1 MRTTISIV
9 EEQYGKREHE
19 ARSQIVDPLRRLPQF
34 SASERLPCRGL
45 AAFDHHHERRLL
57 DDPSALFHVSI
68 GQSPPSYAGESQ
80 DLAACSMKNPEYLVR
95 SWPTQSSGRNMHTYQ
110 IG

>member
-19 ARSQIVDPLRRLPQF
+19 ARGQIVDPPRRLPQF
-34 SASERLPCRGL
+34 RASERLPYRGL

-57 DDPSALFHVSI
+57 DDPSALFHVFNQPVSA
-68 GQSPPSYAGESQ
+68 PYVDESQ
-80 DLAACSMKNPEYLVR
+80 DLAACGMKHPEYPVR
-95 SWPTQSSGRNMHTYQ
+95 SWPTSWRAHYAYQ